1 VDEGIRAILAFLDAF
16 SAPGLDPN
24 LGKSDIH
31 IGFDQT
37 GGVDHAPFPPPG
49 IHRREDLGPRLV
61 GQGQPIAQVDDRL
74 LPLAGDD
81 VIECEYPPEFRRKQ
95 GEGRTASYEEGPVSR
110 LGHCPLTWPMKEA
123 KESMNANRAGAE
135 KPNMGLTTW
144 KNAPSGKILA
154 ADITVAKNYLIEKE
168 IKDLERIVSMYFNH
182 AEDQAAR
189 QIPMKME
196 DWVEKQYALFRV
208 EQDRRFESDF
218 ERETK
223 RLKEP

>member
-1 VDEGIRAILAFLDAF
+1 
-16 SAPGLDPN
+16 
-24 LGKSDIH
+24 
-31 IGFDQT
+31 
-37 GGVDHAPFPPPG
+37 
-49 IHRREDLGPRLV
+49 
-61 GQGQPIAQVDDRL
+61 
-74 LPLAGDD
+74 
-81 VIECEYPPEFRRKQ
+81 
-95 GEGRTASYEEGPVSR
+95 
-110 LGHCPLTWPMKEA
+110 MKEA